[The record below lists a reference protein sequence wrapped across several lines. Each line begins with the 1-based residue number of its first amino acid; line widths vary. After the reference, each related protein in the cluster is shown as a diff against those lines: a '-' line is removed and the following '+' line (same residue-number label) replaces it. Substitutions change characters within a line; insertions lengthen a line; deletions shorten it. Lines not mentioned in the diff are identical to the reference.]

1 MSKPSI
7 RKHEFDMGRLYA
19 LLIVTN
25 GQLEVARNDTLLL
38 VVTRRVTCKLENLG
52 SKVFKDG
59 GKVD

>member
-1 MSKPSI
+1 
-7 RKHEFDMGRLYA
+7 MGRLYA